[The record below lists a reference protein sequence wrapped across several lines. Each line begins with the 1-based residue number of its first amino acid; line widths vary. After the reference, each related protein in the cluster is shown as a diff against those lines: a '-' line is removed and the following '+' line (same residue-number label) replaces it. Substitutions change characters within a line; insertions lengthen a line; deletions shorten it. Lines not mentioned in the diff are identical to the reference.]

1 MSPENVRE
9 QLLTGYRNILRGV
22 DDERIEN
29 WASSEIENINR
40 GALAAMVFYGAC
52 VRESMTRGIQ
62 DPIQAH
68 WVAHSALSLF
78 EEDDFDSV
86 LYYMIGKP
94 LPPKVT
100 EIIEYYKINH
110 QADATNAL
118 NLLNNMK
125 VSFGDESDGEFDIDF
140 GDDDTD

>member
-9 QLLTGYRNILRGV
+9 QLLTGYQNILRGV
-22 DDERIEN
+22 DEERLEG
-29 WASSEIENINR
+29 WASSEIENVNR
-40 GALAAMVFYGAC
+40 GALAAITFYGAC
-52 VRESMTRGIQ
+52 VRESMTRGVQ

-68 WVAHSALSLF
+68 WIALSALSLF

-94 LPPKVT
+94 LPPKVV
-100 EIIEYYKINH
+100 EIIEHYKTNL

-118 NLLNNMK
+118 NMLNTIEI
-125 VSFGDESDGEFDIDF
+125 SF
-140 GDDDTD
+140 DDDTDDDVD

>member
-22 DDERIEN
+22 DEERLEG
-29 WASSEIENINR
+29 WASSEIENVNR
-40 GALAAMVFYGAC
+40 GALAAIAFYGAC
-52 VRESMTRGIQ
+52 IRESMTRGVQ

-68 WVAHSALSLF
+68 WVALSVLSLF

-86 LYYMIGKP
+86 LYYMVGKP
-94 LPPKVT
+94 LPPKVG
-100 EIIEYYKINH
+100 EVIEYYKTNH

-118 NLLNNMK
+118 NMLNNMEIN
-125 VSFGDESDGEFDIDF
+125 FDDEAEDDGIN
-140 GDDDTD
+140 